1 MIPTF
6 VCRDTPA
13 DAWAVIKNI
22 IENWGDDIRT
32 EDGDLTREVRNL
44 LVTIKDPLAGWP
56 IPGSGWDLYALEQ
69 YSKHMVDAETKG
81 FDYTYG
87 NRLRAYESL
96 IDDHHIS
103 IFDQLENVI
112 EKLKKASETRR
123 AIMVTWYPSD
133 IKKEH
138 APCMILVD
146 FLIRDR
152 KLHCTAV
159 FRSHDIA
166 RAWPANVYGLGKIMK
181 LVSESLGT
189 ETGTLTVFSIS
200 AHIYRQ

>member
-1 MIPTF
+1 
-6 VCRDTPA
+6 
-13 DAWAVIKNI
+13 
-22 IENWGDDIRT
+22 
-32 EDGDLTREVRNL
+32 
-44 LVTIKDPLAGWP
+44 
-56 IPGSGWDLYALEQ
+56 
-69 YSKHMVDAETKG
+69 
-81 FDYTYG
+81 
-87 NRLRAYESL
+87 
-96 IDDHHIS
+96 
-103 IFDQLENVI
+103 
-112 EKLKKASETRR
+112 
-123 AIMVTWYPSD
+123 
-133 IKKEH
+133 
-138 APCMILVD
+138 MILVD